1 MIDDG
6 RKAPLF
12 RPPGPTLGSAIRRP
26 STRINVPS
34 RPRPRRSIFESRE
47 LRCPAVETLV
57 LAPRKSRKHVSRS
70 GAPERLIS
78 PHVQNLSG
86 RAPSLLRGC
95 SAFIGTAVYREKRGQ

>member
-34 RPRPRRSIFESRE
+34 RPRPRRSICESRE

-57 LAPRKSRKHVSRS
+57 LAPRKSRKNVSRS
-70 GAPERLIS
+70 GAPERLRS
-78 PHVQNLSG
+78 EEHTSELQ
-86 RAPSLLRGC
+86 SLMR
-95 SAFIGTAVYREKRGQ
+95 SSYAVFCLTKHKDHHTT